1 MDNLLPKYYQK
12 DNERLQEKTREKYQ
26 HLFEVK
32 KEKKNNMVANDM
44 VMFFPEHEKQ

>member
-32 KEKKNNMVANDM
+32 KEKKTQYGGKRYGHVLSRT
-44 VMFFPEHEKQ
+44 